1 MRQRPL
7 TDVEPP
13 FTFALRNGGSTSTP
27 GVYVTHGYTGNERML
42 SKTNGSFG
50 KIQRWFAAL
59 PLENSAKV
67 DPIDD
72 FSLVQRRAAFDSNCS
87 PKRDRTFD
95 PPTSIGKFKDCLA
108 SLVGKWAYDR
118 LCAGGQSGDQSS
130 GPQTGYGPCEEV

>member
-27 GVYVTHGYTGNERML
+27 GVYVTHGYTGNERIL

-59 PLENSAKV
+59 PLEDRAKV
-67 DPIDD
+67 DPVDD
-72 FSLVQRRAAFDSNCS
+72 FSPVHRGAGINSNSS
-87 PKRDRTFD
+87 PKHDGTLD
-95 PPTSIGKFKDCLA
+95 PPTSIWKFKDRLA
-108 SLVGKWAYDR
+108 SLIGI
-118 LCAGGQSGDQSS
+118 
-130 GPQTGYGPCEEV
+130 